1 MVNQKK
7 QPFIRQ
13 FIYVIL
19 IPFKALVKCNRS
31 CCLLLLVFAIA
42 CNTLD
47 KYSMNDAHTD
57 RRVVL
62 EDINTLPVA
71 HMVSQVRSKQL
82 SIRDIQNKLLAL
94 IKKKLE
100 EKTKDHNGETVV
112 QLIINGLKDHCHTSQ
127 AINNYLKTV
136 HVEQIGFPVKSNK
149 TYLQL
154 SMALDWVQSQKE
166 VFIAN
171 LQQDKL
177 YHNLSNFVP
186 VDGLPILQSPSDS
199 VFWGNE
205 NPSVTTAMLISIAA
219 TLGIK
224 PDPINIPAAAT
235 VYHFFDRGFQFP
247 HNLVPDSY
255 PFASQRTMIL
265 IGDYQYGGQRRWYAS
280 DSSSYSSPD
289 LEDQLLLGPED
300 CSSAVGKA
308 TYCTT
313 GQVNDLNTN
322 QIIKSYDDKN
332 NVYHYGP
339 VTHLIK
345 GNISDQQLRLIQPGD
360 IYVVKGHTAIIGTK
374 PDHEGNVV
382 TLQFNRAIDTN
393 QGKLSGGGLF
403 PYNLCEP
410 KAQDTYFLRKALPW
424 KESVSLS
431 AFLTKTQEKYEK
443 IFPNGPT
450 DKLGD
455 CRIFYK

>member
-1 MVNQKK
+1 
-7 QPFIRQ
+7 
-13 FIYVIL
+13 
-19 IPFKALVKCNRS
+19 
-31 CCLLLLVFAIA
+31 
-42 CNTLD
+42 
-47 KYSMNDAHTD
+47 
-57 RRVVL
+57 
-62 EDINTLPVA
+62 
-71 HMVSQVRSKQL
+71 
-82 SIRDIQNKLLAL
+82 
-94 IKKKLE
+94 
-100 EKTKDHNGETVV
+100 
-112 QLIINGLKDHCHTSQ
+112 
-127 AINNYLKTV
+127 
-136 HVEQIGFPVKSNK
+136 
-149 TYLQL
+149 
-154 SMALDWVQSQKE
+154 
-166 VFIAN
+166 
-171 LQQDKL
+171 
-177 YHNLSNFVP
+177 
-186 VDGLPILQSPSDS
+186 
-199 VFWGNE
+199 
-205 NPSVTTAMLISIAA
+205 
-219 TLGIK
+219 
-224 PDPINIPAAAT
+224 
-235 VYHFFDRGFQFP
+235 
-247 HNLVPDSY
+247 
-255 PFASQRTMIL
+255 
-265 IGDYQYGGQRRWYAS
+265 
-280 DSSSYSSPD
+280 
-289 LEDQLLLGPED
+289 
-300 CSSAVGKA
+300 
-308 TYCTT
+308 
-313 GQVNDLNTN
+313 DLNTN